1 MSNPVF
7 ILGTGGHARD
17 ISDIV
22 AALGRRPIFVTRSLA
37 ERERWSG
44 TDEIVLEDEIV
55 SRPGADF
62 AIGIGS
68 NHVRAKIAATYTDI
82 RFPALV
88 HPDTSFG
95 RGQRA
100 ALDAAIGTVV
110 FAGVRLTGGI
120 KVGAFCTLNLNV
132 TVSHDCE
139 IGDFVNLSPGANI
152 AGNVRLGNGAW
163 IGLGAVVN
171 QGSDDRKVDIGDNTV
186 IGSGAVVLGD
196 CAADSVYVGVPARK
210 IR

>member
-1 MSNPVF
+1 MNDPVF

-22 AALGRRPIFVTRSLA
+22 AALGRRPIFVTRSLD
-37 ERERWSG
+37 ERDRWTG
-44 TDEIVLEDEIV
+44 TDEILLEDEIV

-62 AIGIGS
+62 AIGVGS
-68 NHVRAKIAATYTDI
+68 NQARARIAATYAGI
-82 RFPALV
+82 RFPSLV

-95 RGQRA
+95 RGQREVLEA
-100 ALDAAIGTVV
+100 ANGTVV
-110 FAGVRLTGGI
+110 FAGARLTCGI
-120 KVGAFCTLNLNV
+120 KVGTFCTLNLNV

-139 IGDFVNLSPGANI
+139 IGNFVNLSPGANI
-152 AGNVRLGNGAW
+152 AGNVRLGDGAW

-171 QGSDDRKVDIGDNTV
+171 QGCDDRKVDIGANTV

-196 CAADSVYVGVPARK
+196 CAPDSVYVGVPARK